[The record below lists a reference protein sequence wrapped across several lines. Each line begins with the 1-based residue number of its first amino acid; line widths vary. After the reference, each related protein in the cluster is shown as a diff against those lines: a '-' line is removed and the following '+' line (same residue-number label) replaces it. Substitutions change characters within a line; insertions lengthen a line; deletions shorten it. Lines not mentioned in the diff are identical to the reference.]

1 MYRYEN
7 DQLFKLNFAVFAT
20 EALTNQNPDRY
31 KLLYLEQKYQEKQKL
46 LSTSLNKNKNVDS
59 QISSNLFAYTLYI
72 GFYKNNL
79 YALPALMYNW
89 QIPGIEGPQMP
100 TAPLP
105 ISTDPINPSAGE
117 TGLTNPTAPPNIE
130 KNPNT
135 LAIKETNR
143 KDKNKHSIKIGH
155 HKIPEKFKPPPNYI
169 QTNTKYPFFDKN
181 IEQSGPKV
189 GDDDNQD
196 FLEIIGVNI
205 NGEENTP
212 KPPVCELSS
221 DTSMSGPFKKASL
234 SLWKKFDQL
243 MQNKYFF
250 MLFTLLIGSLI
261 IMLKNSYDERKK
273 REKKKIAKQIKEEL
287 NKKGYDVSHSSS
299 SSISSSVADEE
310 YQDSRNMQIA
320 LSSNADHNENSNKSS
335 SAKKSSKTNSKKLN
349 RSTSNEDEVKVEN
362 ISGRDRRSESSNL
375 PEVDEKGHIKIGTY
389 LKAYQQL

>member
-1 MYRYEN
+1 MKLETPIIGMYRYEN
-7 DQLFKLNFAVFAT
+7 DQLFKLNFAVFAA

-31 KLLYLEQKYQEKQKL
+31 KLLYLEQKYQEKLKL
-46 LSTSLNKNKNVDS
+46 ISSSLNKNRNIDS
-59 QISSNLFAYTLYI
+59 HSSSNLFAYTLYI

-79 YALPALMYNW
+79 YALPALIYNW

-100 TAPLP
+100 TPTLPKPLDLP
-105 ISTDPINPSAGE
+105 YLSSDE
-117 TGLTNPTAPPNIE
+117 TGLSNPIVPPNSE
-130 KNPNT
+130 NNPNT
-135 LAIKETNR
+135 LAIKETHR

-169 QTNTKYPFFDKN
+169 QTNTKYPFFDGVK
-181 IEQSGPKV
+181 EKSVPKA

-205 NGEENTP
+205 NGEDNTP

-261 IMLKNSYDERKK
+261 IMLKNTYDERKK

-287 NKKGYDVSHSSS
+287 SKKGYDVSNSSS
-299 SSISSSVADEE
+299 SSLSSSIGDEDYE
-310 YQDSRNMQIA
+310 DSRNMQIA
-320 LSSNADHNENSNKSS
+320 LSSNADPNENSNRSS
-335 SAKKSSKTNSKKLN
+335 STKKSSKSNPKKIN
-349 RSTSNEDEVKVEN
+349 RSQSNEDDTKVEN
-362 ISGRDRRSESSNL
+362 ISGRRTESSNL
-375 PEVDEKGHIKIGTY
+375 PEVDEKGHIKIGT
-389 LKAYQQL
+389 